1 MTPAASARDDN
12 QLLAALPRTEWLL
25 LEPHL
30 QRVELLPGAMLY
42 HAGEALAHVHFP
54 ATAVVSLVSSMRD
67 GASVEVAVVGNE
79 GVVGVCAFMGG
90 GRAHSGAVVQSAG
103 HGWRMGAQSIAAHA
117 SRSDALMQPLLRYT
131 QALFTQMAQTSACN
145 RHHGL
150 DQQLCRWLLL
160 NLDRRN
166 GNELAMTHERIAGL
180 LGVRREGVTCGALK
194 LQKAG
199 LISYTRGRIAI
210 LDRRGL
216 EARSCECYAVV
227 SQAYGR
233 VPGATAPAPPA
244 WERRMPAPEVALCRK
259 AGPRVRVLSNRHA
272 GATGLS

>member
-1 MTPAASARDDN
+1 MTPASSAREEN
-12 QLLAALPRTEWLL
+12 QLLAALPWAEWLL

-30 QRVELLPGAMLY
+30 QRVALLPGAML
-42 HAGEALAHVHFP
+42 HDAGEVLQHVHFP

-67 GASVEVAVVGNE
+67 GTSAEVAVVGNE
-79 GVVGVCAFMGG
+79 GVIGVCAFMGG
-90 GRAHSGAVVQSAG
+90 GRAYSGAVVQSAG
-103 HGWRMGAQSIAAHA
+103 HGWRMSAQSIAGHA
-117 SRSDALMQPLLRYT
+117 SRCAALMQPLLRYT

-160 NLDRRN
+160 NLDRRD

-199 LISYTRGRIAI
+199 LISYARGRISV
-210 LDRRGL
+210 LDRSGL

-233 VPGATAPAPPA
+233 KPGAPAASPPA
-244 WERRMPAPEVALCRK
+244 RERRVPVPQAALWCE
-259 AGPRVRVLSNRHA
+259 AA
-272 GATGLS
+272 

>member
-1 MTPAASARDDN
+1 MNPSPARAEN
-12 QLLAALPRTEWLL
+12 QLLAALPRAEWQL

-30 QRVELLPGAMLY
+30 QRVELLPGAML
-42 HAGEALAHVHFP
+42 HDAGDVQAHVYFP

-67 GASVEVAVVGNE
+67 GASAEVAVVGNE

-90 GRAHSGAVVQSAG
+90 GPAHSGAVVQGAG
-103 HGWRMGAQSIAAHA
+103 HAWRMSARSIAAHA
-117 SRSDALMQPLLRYT
+117 SHSEALMQPLLRYT

-150 DQQLCRWLLL
+150 EQQLCRWLLL

-180 LGVRREGVTCGALK
+180 LGVRREGITCGAIK

-199 LISYTRGRIAI
+199 LISYARGRIAI
-210 LDRRGL
+210 LDRCGL

-233 VPGATAPAPPA
+233 VPGAAAPAPA
-244 WERRMPAPEVALCRK
+244 ARERRMPAPEVALC
-259 AGPRVRVLSNRHA
+259 
-272 GATGLS
+272 